1 MSTKSISHNSNESSR
16 NSIWT
21 SQDDAE
27 YNRLAVEMN
36 EDGKLQF
43 TLFTFGVT
51 TSTAI
56 LGLLSRIAIETNA
69 TGIWGLPPGFFFLV
83 PLMVLLPTSL
93 VILNRART
101 RNRKAAYIVVY
112 YDYKRLV
119 HDCGI
124 TDDTS
129 LEQVRKLP
137 FIPWET
143 ALHILDR
150 TNPQHNRPG
159 HLAPALKYMAYCYY
173 TIEILCVILAIYTSL
188 SAPWVL
194 QGILLIFATTSLLV
208 VYRDRRSTLRML
220 NRELS
225 IQGFVKAWLEISGR
239 KGNLPRYLKEWIE
252 EIDQG
257 IRKPPPRV

>member
-1 MSTKSISHNSNESSR
+1 MSGKNPSGNNHTAVVNSV
-16 NSIWT
+16 WT

-56 LGLLSRIAIETNA
+56 LGILSGTVINSNLTN
-69 TGIWGLPPGFFFLV
+69 IWGLPPGFFFLV

-112 YDYKRLV
+112 YDYKRLI

-124 TDDTS
+124 TDETA
-129 LEQVRKLP
+129 LEDVRKLP
-137 FIPWET
+137 FLPWET

-173 TIEILCVILAIYTSL
+173 TIEILCVVLAIYTSL
-188 SAPWVL
+188 SAPIIL
-194 QGILLIFATTSLLV
+194 QGILFFIAVGSLGI
-208 VYRDRRSTLRML
+208 VYKDRRHTLREL
-220 NRELS
+220 SKDLS

-239 KGNLPRYLKEWIE
+239 KANLPRYLQEWIY

-257 IRKPPPRV
+257 IRKPPIRV

>member
-1 MSTKSISHNSNESSR
+1 MSAKNLSNDVNASLR
-16 NSIWT
+16 NSVWT

-56 LGLLSRIAIETNA
+56 LGLLSRTAIGTNA
-69 TGIWGLPPGFFFLV
+69 INIWGLPPGFFFLV

-112 YDYKRLV
+112 YDYKRLI

-124 TDDTS
+124 TNNTP
-129 LEQVRKLP
+129 LEEVRRLP

-188 SAPWVL
+188 SAPLIL
-194 QGILLIFATTSLLV
+194 QGILLMFAITSLLV
-208 VYRDRRSTLRML
+208 VYRDRRNTLRML
-220 NRELS
+220 SKELS
-225 IQGFVKAWLEISGR
+225 IQGFVKAWLVISGR
-239 KGNLPRYLKEWIE
+239 KGDLPRYLKEWIE

-257 IRKPPPRV
+257 VRKPPPRV